1 MYKSQKR
8 YKNIYLKYWERKSKQ
23 SNNPKQKKEKYM
35 IIFYTVV
42 KVYGFPPGCFWGIL
56 QELSHPIHNCYSC
69 GTEL

>member
-1 MYKSQKR
+1 
-8 YKNIYLKYWERKSKQ
+8 
-23 SNNPKQKKEKYM
+23 M

-69 GTEL
+69 GTELQNPLVKNLLLGTMINQNTLMKNMK